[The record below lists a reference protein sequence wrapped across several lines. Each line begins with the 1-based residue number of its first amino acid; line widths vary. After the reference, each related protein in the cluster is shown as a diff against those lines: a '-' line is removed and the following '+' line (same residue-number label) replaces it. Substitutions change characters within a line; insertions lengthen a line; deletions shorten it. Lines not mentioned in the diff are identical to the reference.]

1 MNIKQIVLGMRLPFL
16 TGSVLPVLAAAAWV
30 RHTGHAI
37 FPDVVPVVFAV
48 AFLHLGA
55 NLLND
60 YYDTPGTDTINRYRT
75 PFSGGSRVILDGV
88 MSARGVMILSLSLF
102 AAAGLIGVYFF
113 AKGRVLVP
121 AFGLAGAVIGTVYS
135 ARWPNLM
142 GRGLGELC
150 IFVAF
155 GPLLSLGAGYA
166 MTGTLDPMQLVV
178 GALPGFLITAVLW
191 INEFPDFEA
200 DSASGKRNL
209 VVRMGKNRAKFLYPA
224 LMFAPYVVCGALAVA
239 GLFPWLAALMVVAL
253 PLVVK
258 AVGIFWR
265 NWDDPRAIVPAQ
277 ALTIQSHLAV
287 SALLTVG
294 LFFRGN

>member
-1 MNIKQIVLGMRLPFL
+1 MGMRLPFL
-16 TGSVLPVLAAAAWV
+16 TGSVLPALAAAAWA

-60 YYDTPGTDTINRYRT
+60 YYDTPGTDTINRFRT

-88 MSARGVMILSLSLF
+88 MSARGVMLLSLSLF
-102 AAAGLIGVYFF
+102 AAAGIIGIYFV

-121 AFGLAGAVIGTVYS
+121 AFGLAGAVIGTLYS
-135 ARWPNLM
+135 ARGPNLM

-155 GPLLSLGAGYA
+155 GPLLALGAGYA
-166 MTGTLDPMQLVV
+166 LTGTLDPMQLAV

-200 DSASGKRNL
+200 DSTAGKRNL
-209 VVRMGKNRAKFLYPA
+209 VVRMGKDRARFLYPV
-224 LMFAPYVVCGALAVA
+224 LMFAPYVVCGALAA
-239 GLFPWLAALMVVAL
+239 IGLLPWLAALILVAFPIVL
-253 PLVVK
+253 K
-258 AVGIFWR
+258 AVRVFWR
-265 NWDDPRAIVPAQ
+265 HWDDPKAIVPAQ

-287 SALLTVG
+287 SAFLTVG